1 MRMIKGMIMTV
12 AVAWAA
18 LCPAQK
24 NDWAGLGLYAG
35 SNKEVKA
42 LPAADRRVVFF
53 GNSITHA
60 WNGADPDFFKTH
72 KYIPRGFSGQTSYQF
87 LVRLRPD
94 VIELGPEY
102 AVLGAPIND
111 IAENTYPY
119 DEDATVGNYSLMVD
133 MLQCAKIKP
142 ILTSVLPT
150 DTIPWRKNFPRV
162 TAKVASLN
170 KRLKA
175 LAKKKHCLYVDY
187 TKALSAPD
195 GSFVREYN
203 KDDVHPTL
211 AGYKVMEDVIQKVLI
226 KLLK

>member
-1 MRMIKGMIMTV
+1 MIKGMIMTV

-94 VIELGPEY
+94 LS
-102 AVLGAPIND
+102 N
-111 IAENTYPY
+111 
-119 DEDATVGNYSLMVD
+119 
-133 MLQCAKIKP
+133 
-142 ILTSVLPT
+142 
-150 DTIPWRKNFPRV
+150 
-162 TAKVASLN
+162 ASLTDICGGDEN
-170 KRLKA
+170 KVL
-175 LAKKKHCLYVDY
+175 LYVGFSM
-187 TKALSAPD
+187 LI
-195 GSFVREYN
+195 
-203 KDDVHPTL
+203 
-211 AGYKVMEDVIQKVLI
+211 VIPAIFQLFIRMKKPQKRN
-226 KLLK
+226 